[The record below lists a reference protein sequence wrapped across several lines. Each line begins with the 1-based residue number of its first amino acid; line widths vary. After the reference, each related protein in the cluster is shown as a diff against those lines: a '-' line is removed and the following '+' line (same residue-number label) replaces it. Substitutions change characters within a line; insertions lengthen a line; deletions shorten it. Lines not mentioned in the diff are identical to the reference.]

1 MFGLPLETEIS
12 EMEEKEN
19 FIETLK
25 KLKMWGYQGKM
36 EILYTY
42 QKTQNTFI

>member
-12 EMEEKEN
+12 EMKKKEN

-25 KLKMWGYQGKM
+25 KLNMWGYQGKM
-36 EILYTY
+36 EILYIHLP
-42 QKTQNTFI
+42 KNPKH